1 MRIDRLDQETN
12 VSAATK
18 QAVNGRDENGRFA
31 IGNKPTVGFHTNP
44 ERRSD
49 GRWRK
54 EDSVTYQYRRM
65 LAMTDDELEAF
76 IPETQAQKIAK
87 MRIMRAARDDDKSLA
102 ETKEITDRTEGKA
115 RQNIGIETDEKA
127 VPIIRGFVI
136 PTLPEDFVNKD
147 IRAQLSKEEAARV
160 LGAEY

>member
-1 MRIDRLDQETN
+1 MQKNQLDQETN
-12 VSAATK
+12 ISTATK

-87 MRIMRAARDDDKSLA
+87 MRIMRAVRDDDSSLA

-115 RQNIGIETDEKA
+115 RQDIGIETDEKA

-147 IRAQLSKEEAARV
+147 IRAQLSKEKVTRV
-160 LGAEY
+160 LGAKY

>member
-1 MRIDRLDQETN
+1 MQKNQLDQETN
-12 VSAATK
+12 ISTATK

-87 MRIMRAARDDDKSLA
+87 VRVMRAVRGGSCDSDEISSPVPLRFGWAPINTKQDIAEDQCTGIRLAQSL
-102 ETKEITDRTEGKA
+102 
-115 RQNIGIETDEKA
+115 
-127 VPIIRGFVI
+127 
-136 PTLPEDFVNKD
+136 
-147 IRAQLSKEEAARV
+147 
-160 LGAEY
+160 

>member
-1 MRIDRLDQETN
+1 MQKNQLDQETN
-12 VSAATK
+12 MSTATN

-44 ERRSD
+44 ERRSN

-65 LAMTDDELEAF
+65 LAMTNDELEAF

-87 MRIMRAARDDDKSLA
+87 MRIMRAVRDDDSSLA

-115 RQNIGIETDEKA
+115 RQDIGIETDEKA

>member
-31 IGNKPTVGFHTNP
+31 AGNKPTVGFHTNP
-44 ERRSD
+44 ERRSN

-87 MRIMRAARDDDKSLA
+87 VRIVRAVRDDDNSLA

-115 RQNIGIETDEKA
+115 RRDIGIETDEKA

-136 PTLPEDFVNKD
+136 PTLPDGYIDEHIAK
-147 IRAQLSKEEAARV
+147 AR
-160 LGAEY
+160 

>member
-1 MRIDRLDQETN
+1 MKTGRPDQETN
-12 VSAATK
+12 MSTATN

-115 RQNIGIETDEKA
+115 RQDIGIETDEKV

-147 IRAQLSKEEAARV
+147 IRAQLSKEETARV

>member
-1 MRIDRLDQETN
+1 MQTGRLDQETN
-12 VSAATK
+12 MSTATK

-87 MRIMRAARDDDKSLA
+87 MRIMRAVRDDDKSLA

-115 RQNIGIETDEKA
+115 RQDIGIETDEKA

>member
-1 MRIDRLDQETN
+1 MQKNQLDQETN
-12 VSAATK
+12 ISTATK

-54 EDSVTYQYRRM
+54 EDSVTYQYRRI

-87 MRIMRAARDDDKSLA
+87 VRVMRAVRDDDSSLA
-102 ETKEITDRTEGKA
+102 ETKEITDRTEGKT
-115 RQNIGIETDEKA
+115 RQDIGIETDEKA

>member
-12 VSAATK
+12 VSTATK

-31 IGNKPTVGFHTNP
+31 AGNKPTVGFHTNP
-44 ERRSD
+44 ERRSN

-87 MRIMRAARDDDKSLA
+87 VRIVRAVRDDDNSLA

-115 RQNIGIETDEKA
+115 RRDIGIETDEKA

-136 PTLPEDFVNKD
+136 PTLPDGYIDEHIAK
-147 IRAQLSKEEAARV
+147 AR
-160 LGAEY
+160 

>member
-1 MRIDRLDQETN
+1 MGVIELDKEQAKATATN
-12 VSAATK
+12 
-18 QAVNGRDENGRFA
+18 QAVNGRDGSGRFA

-54 EDSVTYQYRRM
+54 EDSITYQYRRM

-115 RQNIGIETDEKA
+115 RQDIGIETDEKA

-136 PTLPEDFVNKD
+136 PTLPDGYIDEHIAK
-147 IRAQLSKEEAARV
+147 AR
-160 LGAEY
+160 

>member
-1 MRIDRLDQETN
+1 MQKNQLDQETN
-12 VSAATK
+12 ISTATK

-87 MRIMRAARDDDKSLA
+87 VRVMRAVRDDDSSLA

-115 RQNIGIETDEKA
+115 RQDIGIETDEKA

>member
-1 MRIDRLDQETN
+1 MQTGRLDQETN
-12 VSAATK
+12 TSTATK
-18 QAVNGRDENGRFA
+18 QAVNGRDGRGRFA

-44 ERRSD
+44 ERRSN

-87 MRIMRAARDDDKSLA
+87 VRVMRAVRDDDSSLA
-102 ETKEITDRTEGKA
+102 ETKEITDRTEGKT
-115 RQNIGIETDEKA
+115 RQDIGIETDEKA
-127 VPIIRGFVI
+127 IPIIRGFVI
-136 PTLPEDFVNKD
+136 PTLPDGYIDEHIAK
-147 IRAQLSKEEAARV
+147 AR
-160 LGAEY
+160 

>member
-1 MRIDRLDQETN
+1 MQKNQLDQETN
-12 VSAATK
+12 ISTATK

-65 LAMTDDELEAF
+65 LAMTDDELETF

-87 MRIMRAARDDDKSLA
+87 VRVMRAVRDDDSSLA

-115 RQNIGIETDEKA
+115 RQDIGIETDEKA
-127 VPIIRGFVI
+127 VPTIRGFVI

>member
-1 MRIDRLDQETN
+1 MKTGRLDQETN
-12 VSAATK
+12 MPTATN
-18 QAVNGRDENGRFA
+18 QAVNSRDENGRFTV
-31 IGNKPTVGFHTNP
+31 GNKPIVGFHTNP

-87 MRIMRAARDDDKSLA
+87 MRIMRAVRDDDSSLA
-102 ETKEITDRTEGKA
+102 ETKEITNRTEGKA
-115 RQNIGIETDEKA
+115 RQDIGIETDEKA

-136 PTLPEDFVNKD
+136 PTLPDGYIDEHIAK
-147 IRAQLSKEEAARV
+147 AR
-160 LGAEY
+160 

>member
-1 MRIDRLDQETN
+1 
-12 VSAATK
+12 
-18 QAVNGRDENGRFA
+18 
-31 IGNKPTVGFHTNP
+31 
-44 ERRSD
+44 
-49 GRWRK
+49 
-54 EDSVTYQYRRM
+54 
-65 LAMTDDELEAF
+65 MTDDELEAF

-87 MRIMRAARDDDKSLA
+87 VRVMRAVRDDDSSLA
-102 ETKEITDRTEGKA
+102 ETKEITDRTEGKT
-115 RQNIGIETDEKA
+115 RQDIGIETDEKA

>member
-1 MRIDRLDQETN
+1 MQKNQLDQETN
-12 VSAATK
+12 MPTATN

-31 IGNKPTVGFHTNP
+31 VCNKPTVGFHTNP

-87 MRIMRAARDDDKSLA
+87 MRIMRAVRDDDKSLA

-115 RQNIGIETDEKA
+115 RQDIDIETDEKA
-127 VPIIRGFVI
+127 AAIIRGFVI

-160 LGAEY
+160 LGVEY

>member
-1 MRIDRLDQETN
+1 MGVIELDKEQAKATATN
-12 VSAATK
+12 
-18 QAVNGRDENGRFA
+18 QAVNGRDGSGRFA

-87 MRIMRAARDDDKSLA
+87 MRIMRAVRDDDSSLA

-115 RQNIGIETDEKA
+115 RQNIGIETGEKA

-147 IRAQLSKEEAARV
+147 IRAQLSKEETARV

>member
-1 MRIDRLDQETN
+1 MQIDRLDQETN

-31 IGNKPTVGFHTNP
+31 AGNKPTVGFHTNP
-44 ERRSD
+44 ERRSN

-87 MRIMRAARDDDKSLA
+87 VRIVRAVRDDDNSLA

-115 RQNIGIETDEKA
+115 RRDIGIETDEKA

-136 PTLPEDFVNKD
+136 PTLPDGYIDEHIAK
-147 IRAQLSKEEAARV
+147 AR
-160 LGAEY
+160 

>member
-1 MRIDRLDQETN
+1 MQTGRLDQETN
-12 VSAATK
+12 TSTATK

-87 MRIMRAARDDDKSLA
+87 VRVMRAVRDDDSSLA

-115 RQNIGIETDEKA
+115 RQNIGIETGEKA

-147 IRAQLSKEEAARV
+147 IRAQLSKEETARV

>member
-1 MRIDRLDQETN
+1 MQKNQLDQETN
-12 VSAATK
+12 ISTATK

-87 MRIMRAARDDDKSLA
+87 VRVMRAVRNDDSSLA

>member
-1 MRIDRLDQETN
+1 MQTGRLDQETN
-12 VSAATK
+12 TSTATK

-44 ERRSD
+44 ERRSN

-54 EDSVTYQYRRM
+54 EDSVTYQCRRM

-87 MRIMRAARDDDKSLA
+87 VCVMRAVRDDDSSLA
-102 ETKEITDRTEGKA
+102 ETKEITDRTEGKT
-115 RQNIGIETDEKA
+115 RQDIGIETDEKV

-136 PTLPEDFVNKD
+136 PTLPDGYIDEHIAK
-147 IRAQLSKEEAARV
+147 AR
-160 LGAEY
+160 

>member
-1 MRIDRLDQETN
+1 MQKNQLDQETN
-12 VSAATK
+12 ISTATK

-87 MRIMRAARDDDKSLA
+87 MRIMRAVRDDDSSLA

-115 RQNIGIETDEKA
+115 RQDIGIETDEKA

>member
-1 MRIDRLDQETN
+1 MKTVRLDQETN
-12 VSAATK
+12 TSTTTK
-18 QAVNGRDENGRFA
+18 QAVNGRDENGKFA

-65 LAMTDDELEAF
+65 LAMTDDELDAF

-87 MRIMRAARDDDKSLA
+87 MRIMRAVRDDDKSLA

-136 PTLPEDFVNKD
+136 PTLPDGYIDEHIAK
-147 IRAQLSKEEAARV
+147 AR
-160 LGAEY
+160 

>member
-1 MRIDRLDQETN
+1 MQKNQLDQETN
-12 VSAATK
+12 MSTATN

-54 EDSVTYQYRRM
+54 EDSVTHQYRRM
-65 LAMTDDELEAF
+65 LAMADDELEAF

-87 MRIMRAARDDDKSLA
+87 MRIMRAVRDDDSSLA

-115 RQNIGIETDEKA
+115 RQDIGIETDEKA

>member
-1 MRIDRLDQETN
+1 MQIDRLDQETN

-18 QAVNGRDENGRFA
+18 QVVNGRDENGRFA
-31 IGNKPTVGFHTNP
+31 AGNKPTVGFHTNP
-44 ERRSD
+44 ERRSN

-87 MRIMRAARDDDKSLA
+87 VRIVRAVRDDDNSLA

-115 RQNIGIETDEKA
+115 RRDIGIETDEKA

-136 PTLPEDFVNKD
+136 PTLPDGYIDEHIAK
-147 IRAQLSKEEAARV
+147 AR
-160 LGAEY
+160 

>member
-1 MRIDRLDQETN
+1 MQKNQLDQETN
-12 VSAATK
+12 MPTATN

-87 MRIMRAARDDDKSLA
+87 MRIMRAARDDDSSLA
-102 ETKEITDRTEGKA
+102 ETKEITNRTEGKA
-115 RQNIGIETDEKA
+115 RQDIGIETDEKV

-147 IRAQLSKEEAARV
+147 IRAQLSKEETARV

>member
-1 MRIDRLDQETN
+1 MQKNQLDQETN
-12 VSAATK
+12 MSTATN

-87 MRIMRAARDDDKSLA
+87 MRIMRAVRDDDSSLA

-115 RQNIGIETDEKA
+115 RQDIGIETDEKA

>member
-1 MRIDRLDQETN
+1 MQKNQLDQETN
-12 VSAATK
+12 MSTATN

-87 MRIMRAARDDDKSLA
+87 MRIMRAVRDDDKSLA

>member
-1 MRIDRLDQETN
+1 MQKNQLDQETN
-12 VSAATK
+12 ISTATK

-87 MRIMRAARDDDKSLA
+87 MRIMRAVRDDDSSLA

-115 RQNIGIETDEKA
+115 RQDIGIETDEKA

-147 IRAQLSKEEAARV
+147 IRVQLSKEEAARV

>member
-1 MRIDRLDQETN
+1 MQIDRLDQETN

-31 IGNKPTVGFHTNP
+31 AGNKPTVGFHTNP
-44 ERRSD
+44 ERRSN

-87 MRIMRAARDDDKSLA
+87 VRIVRAVRDDD
-102 ETKEITDRTEGKA
+102 
-115 RQNIGIETDEKA
+115 N
-127 VPIIRGFVI
+127 
-136 PTLPEDFVNKD
+136 
-147 IRAQLSKEEAARV
+147 
-160 LGAEY
+160 

>member
-1 MRIDRLDQETN
+1 MKTGRLDQETN
-12 VSAATK
+12 MSTATN

-87 MRIMRAARDDDKSLA
+87 MRIMRAVRDDDSSLA
-102 ETKEITDRTEGKA
+102 ETKEITNRTEGKA
-115 RQNIGIETDEKA
+115 RQDIGIETDEKV

-147 IRAQLSKEEAARV
+147 IRAQLSKEETARV